1 MQGPEILIP
10 LLSIAGFFAAAIV
23 WIYMHYS
30 SRYKERMA
38 LLEYGKDADVY
49 KPHKRERNKTLKYGI
64 VAVMVGVGIFMG
76 NILDGLGMM
85 EEAAYGSMVLLMGGA
100 GLVGYY
106 FMQEKKREDDREK
119 ESDTL

>member
-1 MQGPEILIP
+1 MHGSEILIP
-10 LLSIAGFFAAAIV
+10 LLGTAGFFASAIV

-49 KPHKRERNKTLKYGI
+49 KPRVRERNKTLKYGI
-64 VAVMVGVGIFMG
+64 VAVMVGLGIFMG

-85 EEAAYGSMVLLMGGA
+85 EEAAYSSMVLLMGGA

-106 FMQEKKREDDREK
+106 FLLEKKK
-119 ESDTL
+119 EEERKNDSDTL

>member
-1 MQGPEILIP
+1 MRGPEILIP
-10 LLSIAGFFAAAIV
+10 LLGTAGFFAAAIV

-49 KPHKRERNKTLKYGI
+49 KPQKREPNKTLKYGI